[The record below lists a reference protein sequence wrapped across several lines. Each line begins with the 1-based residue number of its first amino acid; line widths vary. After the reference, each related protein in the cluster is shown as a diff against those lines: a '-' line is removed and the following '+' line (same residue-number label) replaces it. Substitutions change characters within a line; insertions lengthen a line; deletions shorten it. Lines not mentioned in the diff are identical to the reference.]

1 MNKFIKEYSGV
12 NRIYKPMSLL
22 AYTDYKNGK
31 VKSWNPL
38 TESKDIDLDKLLLDV
53 DGIEQETMS
62 AIGTDEGV
70 KNHYANG
77 YKHGI
82 DLVKT
87 IIEEDRQFKEDLI
100 EDLKKKQTEIYSDVD
115 SLSDEEA
122 DEMGIDGDYVEGYYQ
137 AFEDVLSSLGEPDK
151 LNETTDK
158 ELAKMKA
165 QLPSRID
172 VPYEEW
178 TDEQKELDR
187 KIACIEMIHSILT
200 YDDIKSADDVMQ
212 NKYMQRYIEELGET
226 KVKELVEQEIEEFKS
241 ATINKDVY
249 TDSEGVTYNSVTFKD
264 ESKTLTEAPTKNS
277 AEYKKLC
284 TEIEFQADENDFNLT
299 EEDVKAVADRMI
311 ANKFFFN
318 YNIMDDED
326 NENVQDWETINSII
340 VNTIKDYLEETK
352 GLEEDKSEECD
363 LEDCMKCIK
372 ELQED
377 IQNHKLGYHNKQY
390 TKVQVRENKKINS
403 VKIKELEAKMANLKK

>member
-1 MNKFIKEYSGV
+1 MASKEIPNGNK
-12 NRIYKPMSLL
+12 L
-22 AYTDYKNGK
+22 A
-31 VKSWNPL
+31 
-38 TESKDIDLDKLLLDV
+38 ESTKLD
-53 DGIEQETMS
+53 
-62 AIGTDEGV
+62 
-70 KNHYANG
+70 
-77 YKHGI
+77 
-82 DLVKT
+82 
-87 IIEEDRQFKEDLI
+87 
-100 EDLKKKQTEIYSDVD
+100 
-115 SLSDEEA
+115 
-122 DEMGIDGDYVEGYYQ
+122 
-137 AFEDVLSSLGEPDK
+137 
-151 LNETTDK
+151 ETTDK
-158 ELAKMKA
+158 ELNKMKE

-264 ESKTLTEAPTKNS
+264 ESKTLTEAPTKDS

-299 EEDVKAVADRMI
+299 EEDVKAVADKMI

-340 VNTIKDYLEETK
+340 VSTIKDYLDETK
-352 GLEEDKSEECD
+352 TVKEAKEANSLSDSKFEDFKLEDDGYLEDGFFVISMTIKDDNNDIADRMKSADKENYCNNCYGADIILKDPANSIAYYVCNDGNREEFDYVFTDEEVSDIMKLIPSELKEAKSEECD
-363 LEDCMKCIK
+363 LEDCKKCIK
-372 ELQED
+372 ELQDD

-390 TKVQVRENKKINS
+390 TKAQVRENKKINS
-403 VKIKELEAKMANLKK
+403 AKIKELEAKMANLKK